1 MDLVASETSSKK
13 RRFSLDKR
21 LEQVFHTGMRS
32 GLELHAAKLS
42 GRPRRLGAMAL
53 TLALSLST
61 AGCLS
66 PLAKHSVA
74 LSAAT
79 APVVDQASAAYRD
92 AQALHNLRVDYDAV
106 AEFDLAQPVYNPRD
120 IRVLLPD
127 KDIQT
132 RLAVLA
138 ALQVYAN
145 SLVQITNGTESP
157 ELDAASTSVAGDLTS
172 LGNNLAP
179 SIESVLGI
187 AATPASTTDTEVTIT
202 AGNTSSST
210 STTTATPT
218 PAISPEVRNGISTAI
233 DALGQYLVARK
244 IKQELPQKI
253 VAMDPHV
260 HQLCKLLDDDIG
272 ILQDQEK
279 RDYNRIINL
288 QTLFIREDTKLHP
301 ADLYREQRRLE
312 IMKLPEIVR
321 QQRVTDERLA
331 NLRAAIVNLALT
343 HHALAAEAQGN
354 NPESLTAKLAELA
367 AAGKSLGKY
376 YSSLPAN

>member
-1 MDLVASETSSKK
+1 
-13 RRFSLDKR
+13 
-21 LEQVFHTGMRS
+21 
-32 GLELHAAKLS
+32 
-42 GRPRRLGAMAL
+42 
-53 TLALSLST
+53 
-61 AGCLS
+61 
-66 PLAKHSVA
+66 
-74 LSAAT
+74 
-79 APVVDQASAAYRD
+79 
-92 AQALHNLRVDYDAV
+92 
-106 AEFDLAQPVYNPRD
+106 
-120 IRVLLPD
+120 
-127 KDIQT
+127 
-132 RLAVLA
+132 
-138 ALQVYAN
+138 VYAN